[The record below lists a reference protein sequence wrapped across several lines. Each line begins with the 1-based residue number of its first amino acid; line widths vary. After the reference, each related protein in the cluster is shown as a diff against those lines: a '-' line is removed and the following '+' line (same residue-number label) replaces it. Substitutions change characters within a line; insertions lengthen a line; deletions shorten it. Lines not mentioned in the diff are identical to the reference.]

1 MKFKHVITKED
12 AILENHTLVC
22 HTCYMITILARIM
35 SSHDF
40 ITFKA
45 KIGIKELGN
54 DVYFKNMKF
63 FIVETEE
70 IRRK

>member
-1 MKFKHVITKED
+1 
-12 AILENHTLVC
+12 
-22 HTCYMITILARIM
+22 MITILARIM

-70 IRRK
+70 VRRK